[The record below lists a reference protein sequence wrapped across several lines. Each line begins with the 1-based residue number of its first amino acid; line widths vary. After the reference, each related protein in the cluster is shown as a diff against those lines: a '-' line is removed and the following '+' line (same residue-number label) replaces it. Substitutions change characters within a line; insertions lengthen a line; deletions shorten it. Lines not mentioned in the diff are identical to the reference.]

1 MRAGER
7 MRLEAAG
14 YMVAGYMAISIQEYN
29 ELKAAVAAAREQ
41 TNPIYLL
48 PNLRAKDLEIE
59 GLKIEIKVLKAANNI
74 LRIANDILHRRRLEK
89 AK

>member
-7 MRLEAAG
+7 MRLEMAG
-14 YMVAGYMAISIQEYN
+14 Y
-29 ELKAAVAAAREQ
+29 LDQ
-41 TNPIYLL
+41 TNPLHLL
-48 PNLRAKDLEIE
+48 PNLRAKDVEISD
-59 GLKIEIKVLKAANNI
+59 LKEEIKCLKAANNI